1 MKDLKKMAQEC
12 MRELDAIGIEYGEV
26 VSWEVNTRAKQRWGQ
41 CRHLGGNCHS
51 INISSRLLQDDV
63 SDDGAKN
70 TIIHELLHTVK
81 GCDNHGLNW
90 QREAEKVNRA
100 YGYNIKRCSSA
111 EEKGVP
117 ETEATPRTVKHKF
130 VCECCG
136 QIITRTRESNFTKNY
151 KDYRCGRC
159 GGHFIK
165 EF

>member
-1 MKDLKKMAQEC
+1 MGAMQ
-12 MRELDAIGIEYGEV
+12 
-26 VSWEVNTRAKQRWGQ
+26 T
-41 CRHLGGNCHS
+41 LGGNCHS

-70 TIIHELLHTVK
+70 TIIHELLHTVE

-90 QREAEKVNRA
+90 QREAEKVNRT
-100 YGYNIKRCSSA
+100 YNYKIKRCNSA

-117 ETEATPRTVKHKF
+117 EIEVTPRTVKHKF
-130 VCECCG
+130 VCERCG
-136 QIITRTRESNFTKNY
+136 QIIIRIRESNFTKNY

-159 GGHFIK
+159 GGHLTK